1 MTQLKIEIVNNNVVL
16 INPSNETFEIHPLWL
31 RERAKTEDLVD
42 KYNDQRLYDPTQ
54 LDHTLKIKSASMNNE
69 HLNIEFTD
77 GVKFEYEVNNLL
89 YEIDKKDPIEKLI
102 LWDSDLAK
110 KPSVVYEKNI
120 FEKKDMYDLL
130 QNFYK
135 YGFVI
140 FKNVPT
146 EDNYIVKFANSIG
159 TIRPTNFGESFSV
172 KSVPEP
178 NDLAYTSIALTPHTD
193 NPYRKPIPCI
203 QLLHCLENEVKGGL
217 STLVDGF
224 TVAEHLRKKHYELF
238 DILTK
243 TKVRFRFV
251 DKTII
256 LENWGELIEL
266 DQNNKVKQVRYS
278 TRLDYVPAL
287 SKKELEKFY
296 EARKLIADLY
306 TSSKFEIKFKLE
318 KGDLLMMDNH
328 RLLHGRTSYNVSEGK
343 RYLKGCYIDHDSTEG
358 KLRHLERKFELK
370 WKK

>member
-1 MTQLKIEIVNNNVVL
+1 VKIEVIENNIILVN
-16 INPSNETFEIHPLWL
+16 SSKKKFEIHPIWL
-31 RERAKTEDLVD
+31 RERVKTEHLVD
-42 KYNDQRLYDPTQ
+42 KNNDQRLYDPSQ
-54 LDHTLKIKSASMNNE
+54 LDENLKIKKASMSNG

-77 GVKFEYEVNNLL
+77 GVKFEYEVDELI
-89 YEIDKKDPIEKLI
+89 YELDKKEPLEKII
-102 LWDSDLAK
+102 LWNANLKK
-110 KPSVVYEKNI
+110 KPSVMYKDDI
-120 FEKKDMYDLL
+120 FETKLMYDLL
-130 QNFYK
+130 QDFYK

-146 EDNYIVKFANSIG
+146 DENYILKFANSVG
-159 TIRPTNFGESFSV
+159 TVRPTNFGDCFSV

-193 NPYRKPIPCI
+193 NPYRKPVPCI
-203 QLLHCLENEVKGGL
+203 QLLHCLQNEVKGGL

-224 TVAEHLRKKHYELF
+224 AVAEHLKKNNQDLYK
-238 DILTK
+238 ILTE

-266 DQNNKVKQVRYS
+266 DQNNNTKQIRYS
-278 TRLDYVPAL
+278 ARLDYVPAL
-287 SKKELEKFY
+287 EKNKLEKFY
-296 EARKLIADLY
+296 KARKLIANLY
-306 TSSKFEIKFKLE
+306 ASPKFEISFKLE

-328 RLLHGRTSYNVSEGK
+328 RLLHGRTAYDVNEGK

-358 KLRHLERKFELK
+358 KLRYLERKFGLK

>member
-1 MTQLKIEIVNNNVVL
+1 MKIEVVKNNVVL
-16 INPSNETFEIHPLWL
+16 VDPSNEIFEIHPLWL
-31 RERAKTEDLVD
+31 RERAKTNELVD
-42 KYNDQRLYDPTQ
+42 KYNDQRLYDPSQ
-54 LDHTLKIKSASMNNE
+54 LDNNLQIKTASMNNGN
-69 HLNIEFTD
+69 LNIEFTD
-77 GVKFEYEVNNLL
+77 GIKFDYEVNNLL
-89 YEIDKKDPIEKLI
+89 YEISRKEPIEKLI
-102 LWDSDLAK
+102 FWDSKLSTKPTEIYK
-110 KPSVVYEKNI
+110 KDI
-120 FEKKDMYDLL
+120 FETEKMYGLL

-140 FKNVPT
+140 FKKVPT

-224 TVAEHLRKKHYELF
+224 AVAEYLRINHKNLF
-238 DILTK
+238 QILTK

-266 DQNNKVKQVRYS
+266 DNNNKIKQVRYS
-278 TRLDYVPAL
+278 TRLDYVPVL
-287 SKKELEKFY
+287 KKKELEKFY
-296 EARKLIADLY
+296 EARKLIAELY
-306 TSSKFEIKFKLE
+306 ASSKFEIRFKLE

-328 RLLHGRTSYNVSEGK
+328 RLLHGRTSYDASEGK

-358 KLRHLERKFELK
+358 RLRHLERKFGLK

>member
-1 MTQLKIEIVNNNVVL
+1 MKIEIVENNVVL
-16 INPSNETFEIHPLWL
+16 INHSNQNFEIHPLWL
-31 RERAKTEDLVD
+31 RERAKTESLVD
-42 KYNDQRLYDPTQ
+42 KYNDQRLYDPSQ
-54 LDHTLKIKSASMNNE
+54 LDQNLKIKNASMTNG

-77 GVKFEYEVNNLL
+77 GVKFDYEVNNLL
-89 YEIDKKDPIEKLI
+89 YEIDRKEPLENIV
-102 LWDSDLAK
+102 LWDSSFIKIPTAI
-110 KPSVVYEKNI
+110 YEKDI
-120 FEKKDMYDLL
+120 FEKKKMYDLL
-130 QNFYK
+130 QDFYK

-146 EDNYIVKFANSIG
+146 EDNYVVKFANSIG

-172 KSVPEP
+172 RSVPEP

-203 QLLHCLENEVKGGL
+203 QLLHCLENEVRGGL

-224 TVAEHLRKKHYELF
+224 SVAEHLKKNHQDIFE
-238 DILTK
+238 ILTK

-266 DQNNKVKQVRYS
+266 DENNKVKQVRYS

-287 SKKELEKFY
+287 DKKELEKFY
-296 EARKLIADLY
+296 EARKIISELY
-306 TSSKFEIKFKLE
+306 ASSKFEIKFRLE

-328 RLLHGRTSYNVSEGK
+328 RLLHGRTSYNVSEGN

-358 KLRHLERKFELK
+358 KLRHLERKFGLK

>member
-1 MTQLKIEIVNNNVVL
+1 MKIEVDQNSIFLVSHKNK
-16 INPSNETFEIHPLWL
+16 SFEIHPLWL
-31 RERAKTEDLVD
+31 RERAKNENLVD
-42 KYNDQRLYDPTQ
+42 KNNDQRLYDPSQ
-54 LDHTLKIKSASMNNE
+54 LNKNLKIKKASVNNG

-77 GVKFEYEVNNLL
+77 GIKFKYQVNELL
-89 YEIDKKDPIEKLI
+89 YELNKKEPIEKI
-102 LWDSDLAK
+102 FLWDSKLKK
-110 KPSVVYEKNI
+110 KPLATYKKDI
-120 FEKKDMYDLL
+120 FETQEMFNIL
-130 QNFYK
+130 QKFYK

-140 FKNVPT
+140 FKNVPVK
-146 EDNYIVKFANSIG
+146 DNYILKFANSIG
-159 TIRPTNFGESFSV
+159 TVRPTNFGESFSV
-172 KSVPEP
+172 KSVPKP

-193 NPYRKPIPCI
+193 NPYRKPVPCI

-224 TVAEHLRKKHYELF
+224 AVAEYLKKKNLDLF
-238 DILTK
+238 KILTE

-266 DQNNKVKQVRYS
+266 DQEKRTKQIRYS

-287 SKKELEKFY
+287 EKNKLEKFY
-296 EARKLIADLY
+296 KARKLIANLY
-306 TSSKFEIKFKLE
+306 ASTKFEIRFKLE

-328 RLLHGRTSYNVSEGK
+328 RLLHGRTAYDPSEGK

-358 KLRHLERKFELK
+358 KLRYLERKFKLK

>member
-1 MTQLKIEIVNNNVVL
+1 MKIEVVKNNVVL
-16 INPSNETFEIHPLWL
+16 VKPSNKNFEIHPLWL
-31 RERAKTEDLVD
+31 RERVKTEDLVD
-42 KYNDQRLYDPTQ
+42 KHNDQRLYDPSQ
-54 LDHTLKIKSASMNNE
+54 LNQNLKIKKASVNNG
-69 HLNIEFTD
+69 HLKIEFTD
-77 GVKFEYEVNNLL
+77 GIKFEYEVDDLL
-89 YEIDKKDPIEKLI
+89 YEIDRKEPIKNI
-102 LWDSDLAK
+102 TFWDSNLNK
-110 KPSVVYEKNI
+110 KPKTNYEENI
-120 FEKKDMYDLL
+120 FEKKEMYSLL
-130 QNFYK
+130 QDFYK

-203 QLLHCLENEVKGGL
+203 QLLHCLENKVKGGL

-224 TVAEHLRKKHYELF
+224 AVSEYLRKNHQDLF
-238 DILTK
+238 KILTK

-266 DQNNKVKQVRYS
+266 DENNKIKQVRYS

-287 SKKELEKFY
+287 DKKELEKFY
-296 EARKLIADLY
+296 KARKLIAELY
-306 TSSKFEIKFKLE
+306 ASSKFEIKFKLE
-318 KGDLLMMDNH
+318 KGDVLMMDNH
-328 RLLHGRTSYNVSEGK
+328 RLLHGRTSYDISEGK

-358 KLRHLERKFELK
+358 KLRHLERKFGLK

>member
-1 MTQLKIEIVNNNVVL
+1 VKLEIFENNVVL
-16 INPSNETFEIHPLWL
+16 VNPSNENFEIHPLWL
-31 RERAKTEDLVD
+31 RERVKTKNLVD
-42 KYNDQRLYDPTQ
+42 KYNDQRLYDPSQ
-54 LDHTLKIKSASMNNE
+54 LDQNLKIKKATMSNG
-69 HLNIEFTD
+69 HLNVEFTD

-89 YEIDKKDPIEKLI
+89 YEIDKKEPLENII
-102 LWDSDLAK
+102 LWNSDLEK
-110 KPSVVYEKNI
+110 KPTAIYEEDI
-120 FEKKDMYDLL
+120 FEKKEMYDLL
-130 QNFYK
+130 QDFYK

-140 FKNVPT
+140 FKKVPV
-146 EDNYIVKFANSIG
+146 EDNYIVNFANSIG

-224 TVAEHLRKKHYELF
+224 AVAEHLRKNHKEIF

-243 TKVRFRFV
+243 VKVRFRFV

-266 DQNNKVKQVRYS
+266 DESKKIKQVRYS

-287 SKKELEKFY
+287 EKKELKLFY
-296 EARKLIADLY
+296 EARKLISDLY
-306 TSSKFEIKFKLE
+306 ASSKFEIRFRLN

-328 RLLHGRTSYNVSEGK
+328 RLLHGRTSYDVSEGK

-358 KLRHLERKFELK
+358 KLRHLERKFNLK

>member
-1 MTQLKIEIVNNNVVL
+1 MKLEVVKNNVIL
-16 INPSNETFEIHPLWL
+16 INTSNENFEIHPLWL
-31 RERAKTEDLVD
+31 RERAKTEKLVD
-42 KYNDQRLYDPTQ
+42 KHNDQRLYDPSQ
-54 LDHTLKIKSASMNNE
+54 LDENLKIKKASLNNG
-69 HLNIEFTD
+69 HLDIEFTD
-77 GVKFEYEVNNLL
+77 GIKFQYEVNNLL
-89 YEIDKKDPIEKLI
+89 YEIDRKEPIEKI
-102 LWDSDLAK
+102 VFWDSGLKK
-110 KPSVVYEKNI
+110 KPTIIYKKDI
-120 FEKKDMYDLL
+120 FETKAMYDSL
-130 QNFYK
+130 QDFYK

-140 FKNVPT
+140 FKNVPL
-146 EDNYIVKFANSIG
+146 EDNFIIKFANSIG

-224 TVAEHLRKKHYELF
+224 AVAEHLKKNHKDLF
-238 DILTK
+238 KILTE
-243 TKVRFRFV
+243 TKVRFRFI

-266 DQNNKVKQVRYS
+266 NENNKVKQVRYS

-287 SKKELEKFY
+287 EKNKLEKFY
-296 EARKLIADLY
+296 KARKLIANLY
-306 TSSKFEIKFKLE
+306 ASEKFEIRFKLE

-328 RLLHGRTSYNVSEGK
+328 RLLHGRTAYDPSEGK
-343 RYLKGCYIDHDSTEG
+343 RYLKGCYIDHDSSEG
-358 KLRHLERKFELK
+358 KLRYLERKFNLK

>member
-1 MTQLKIEIVNNNVVL
+1 VKIEIVENNVFLV
-16 INPSNETFEIHPLWL
+16 NPSNENFEIHPLWL
-31 RERAKTEDLVD
+31 RERAKTENLVD
-42 KYNDQRLYDPTQ
+42 KYNDQRLYDPSQ
-54 LDHTLKIKSASMNNE
+54 LDQNIKIKKASINNG
-69 HLNIEFTD
+69 HLNLEFTD

-89 YEIDKKDPIEKLI
+89 YEIDKKEPAENII
-102 LWDSDLAK
+102 LWDSSLTK
-110 KPSVVYEKNI
+110 KPTVVFKEDI
-120 FEKKDMYDLL
+120 FEKQVMYDVL
-130 QNFYK
+130 QDFYK

-140 FKNVPT
+140 FKNVPV
-146 EDNYIVKFANSIG
+146 EENYIVNFANSIG

-172 KSVPEP
+172 KSVPQP

-203 QLLHCLENEVKGGL
+203 QLLHCLENEVKGGF

-224 TVAEHLRKKHYELF
+224 SVSEYLRKNHKNLF
-238 DILTK
+238 KILTK

-266 DQNNKVKQVRYS
+266 DENNSIKQVRYS

-287 SKKELEKFY
+287 EKKELETFY
-296 EARKLIADLY
+296 EARKLISDFYA
-306 TSSKFEIKFKLE
+306 SSKFEIKFRLE

-328 RLLHGRTSYNVSEGK
+328 RLLHGRTSYDVSEGK

-358 KLRHLERKFELK
+358 KLRYLERKFGLK

>member
-1 MTQLKIEIVNNNVVL
+1 MKIEIVENNVVL
-16 INPSNETFEIHPLWL
+16 INHSNQNFEIHPLWL
-31 RERAKTEDLVD
+31 RERAKTESLVD
-42 KYNDQRLYDPTQ
+42 KYNDQRLYDPSQ
-54 LDHTLKIKSASMNNE
+54 LDQKIKVKKASTNNG

-77 GVKFEYEVNNLL
+77 GIKFKYEINNLL
-89 YEIDKKDPIEKLI
+89 YEIEKKEPLENII
-102 LWDSDLAK
+102 LWDSSLNKNSKIA
-110 KPSVVYEKNI
+110 YEENI
-120 FEKKDMYDLL
+120 FETKVMYDVL
-130 QNFYK
+130 QDFYK
-135 YGFVI
+135 YGFII

-146 EDNYIVKFANSIG
+146 KDNYIVNFANSIG

-172 KSVPEP
+172 KSVPKP

-193 NPYRKPIPCI
+193 NPYRKPVPCI
-203 QLLHCLENEVKGGL
+203 QLLHCIENEVKGGF

-224 TVAEHLRKKHYELF
+224 AVAEYLRKNHLDLF
-238 DILTK
+238 KILTK

-266 DQNNKVKQVRYS
+266 DENKKVKQIRYS
-278 TRLDYVPAL
+278 TRLDYVPVL
-287 SKKELEKFY
+287 DKKELKKFY
-296 EARKLIADLY
+296 EARKLIASLY
-306 TSSKFEIKFKLE
+306 ASSKFEIKFRLE

-328 RLLHGRTSYNVSEGK
+328 RLLHGRTSYDVSEGN

-358 KLRHLERKFELK
+358 KLRHLERKFGLK

>member
-1 MTQLKIEIVNNNVVL
+1 VKIEIVENNVFL
-16 INPSNETFEIHPLWL
+16 INPSNENFEIHPLWL
-31 RERAKTEDLVD
+31 RERAKTENLVD
-42 KYNDQRLYDPTQ
+42 KYNDQRLYDPSQ
-54 LDHTLKIKSASMNNE
+54 LDQKIKVKKAFMNNG

-89 YEIDKKDPIEKLI
+89 YEIDRKEPVKKI
-102 LWDSDLAK
+102 LFWDSSLVN
-110 KPSVVYEKNI
+110 KPTTIYEKEI
-120 FEKKDMYDLL
+120 FETRAMYDLL
-130 QNFYK
+130 QDFYK

-140 FKNVPT
+140 FKNVPV
-146 EDNYIVKFANSIG
+146 ENDYIVKFANSIG

-172 KSVPEP
+172 KSIPEP

-224 TVAEHLRKKHYELF
+224 AVAEYLRENHKDIFK
-238 DILTK
+238 ILTN

-266 DQNNKVKQVRYS
+266 DENNKVKQVRYS

-287 SKKELEKFY
+287 EKSELKLFY
-296 EARKLIADLY
+296 KARKLIADLY
-306 TSSKFEIKFKLE
+306 ASSKFEIRFKLN

-328 RLLHGRTSYNVSEGK
+328 RLLHGRTSYDVSEGK

-358 KLRHLERKFELK
+358 KLRHLERKFGLK

>member
-1 MTQLKIEIVNNNVVL
+1 MKIEIDENNIILV
-16 INPSNETFEIHPLWL
+16 NPSNENFEIHPLWL
-31 RERAKTEDLVD
+31 RERAKTEILVD
-42 KYNDQRLYDPTQ
+42 KYNDQRLYDPSQ
-54 LDHTLKIKSASMNNE
+54 LDQDLKIKKASMNNGC
-69 HLNIEFTD
+69 LNIEFTD
-77 GVKFEYEVNNLL
+77 GVKFDYEVNNLL
-89 YEIDKKDPIEKLI
+89 YEIGRKEPVANIFFWNSTLN
-102 LWDSDLAK
+102 K
-110 KPSVVYEKNI
+110 KPAVVYKKNI
-120 FEKKDMYDLL
+120 FETKKMYDLL

-135 YGFVI
+135 YGFVL

-203 QLLHCLENEVKGGL
+203 QLLHCIENEVKGGL

-224 TVAEHLRKKHYELF
+224 AVAEHLRKNYQDIFK
-238 DILTK
+238 ILTK

-266 DQNNKVKQVRYS
+266 DDNRKVKQVRYS

-287 SKKELEKFY
+287 KKKELKLFY
-296 EARKLIADLY
+296 KARKLIADLY
-306 TSSKFEIKFKLE
+306 SSPEFEIKFKLD

-328 RLLHGRTSYNVSEGK
+328 RLLHGRTSYDVSEGK

-358 KLRHLERKFELK
+358 KLRHLERKFGLK

>member
-1 MTQLKIEIVNNNVVL
+1 MKIELVKNNVVL
-16 INPSNETFEIHPLWL
+16 INSSNENFEIHPLWL

-42 KYNDQRLYDPTQ
+42 KYNDQRLYDPSQ
-54 LDHTLKIKSASMNNE
+54 LDQNLKIKKASMNNG

-89 YEIDKKDPIEKLI
+89 YEINKKEPITEI
-102 LWDSDLAK
+102 VFWDSGLNK
-110 KPSVVYEKNI
+110 KPIVSYEKDM
-120 FEKKDMYDLL
+120 FESKVMYDLL

-146 EDNYIVKFANSIG
+146 EDNYIIKFANSIG

-172 KSVPEP
+172 KSVPKP

-224 TVAEHLRKKHYELF
+224 AVAEYLRKNHQDIFK
-238 DILTK
+238 ILTR

-266 DQNNKVKQVRYS
+266 DENKKIKQVRYS

-287 SKKELEKFY
+287 EKKELKLFY
-296 EARKLIADLY
+296 KARKLIADLY
-306 TSSKFEIKFKLE
+306 ASSKFEIRFKLN

-328 RLLHGRTSYNVSEGK
+328 RLLHGRTSYDVREGN

-358 KLRHLERKFELK
+358 KLRHLERKFGLK

>member
-1 MTQLKIEIVNNNVVL
+1 MKIEVVKNNVVL
-16 INPSNETFEIHPLWL
+16 VNPSNENFEIHPLWL
-31 RERAKTEDLVD
+31 RERAKTGDLVD
-42 KYNDQRLYDPTQ
+42 KNNDQRLYDPSQ
-54 LDHTLKIKSASMNNE
+54 LDQNLKIKKVSMNNG

-77 GVKFEYEVNNLL
+77 GVKFDYEVNSLL
-89 YEIDKKDPIEKLI
+89 YEIDKKEPIKNI
-102 LWDSDLAK
+102 YFWDSNLNK
-110 KPSVVYEKNI
+110 KPTTVYEENI
-120 FEKKDMYDLL
+120 FEAKTMYDLL
-130 QNFYK
+130 QDFYK

-140 FKNVPT
+140 FKNVPVK
-146 EDNYIVKFANSIG
+146 DNYIVKFANSIG
-159 TIRPTNFGESFSV
+159 SIRPTNFGESFSV

-224 TVAEHLRKKHYELF
+224 SVAEYLRKNHEDFFK
-238 DILTK
+238 ILTK

-266 DQNNKVKQVRYS
+266 DENNKVKQIRYS
-278 TRLDYVPAL
+278 TRLDYVPVL
-287 SKKELEKFY
+287 DKKELKKFY
-296 EARKLIADLY
+296 EARKLIASLY
-306 TSSKFEIKFKLE
+306 ASSKFEIKFRLE

-328 RLLHGRTSYNVSEGK
+328 RLLHGRTSYDASEGN

-358 KLRHLERKFELK
+358 KLRHLERKFNLK

>member
-1 MTQLKIEIVNNNVVL
+1 MKIEIVENNVVL
-16 INPSNETFEIHPLWL
+16 VNPSNKNFEIHPLWL
-31 RERAKTEDLVD
+31 RERATTEDLVD
-42 KYNDQRLYDPTQ
+42 RHNGQRLYDPSQ
-54 LDHTLKIKSASMNNE
+54 LDQTIKIKKASMNNG

-77 GVKFEYEVNNLL
+77 GVKFEYEVNSLL
-89 YEIDKKDPIEKLI
+89 YEIDKKEPLENIVM
-102 LWDSDLAK
+102 WDSDLNK
-110 KPSVVYEKNI
+110 KPTAAYETNI
-120 FEKKDMYDLL
+120 FETKAMYSVL
-130 QNFYK
+130 QDFYR

-140 FKNVPT
+140 FKNVPV

-203 QLLHCLENEVKGGL
+203 QLLHCLENEVKGGF

-224 TVAEHLRKKHYELF
+224 SVAEYLRKNHNDLF
-238 DILTK
+238 KMLTK

-266 DQNNKVKQVRYS
+266 DENNKVKQIRYS

-287 SKKELEKFY
+287 DKKELEKFY
-296 EARKLIADLY
+296 EARKLIASLY
-306 TSSKFEIKFKLE
+306 ASSKFEIKFRLE

-328 RLLHGRTSYNVSEGK
+328 RLLHGRTSYDVSEGK

-358 KLRHLERKFELK
+358 KLRHLERKFVLK

>member
-1 MTQLKIEIVNNNVVL
+1 MKIEIVENNVVL
-16 INPSNETFEIHPLWL
+16 VNPSNENFEIHPLWL
-31 RERAKTEDLVD
+31 RERAKTENLVD
-42 KYNDQRLYDPTQ
+42 KFNDQRLYDPSQ
-54 LDHTLKIKSASMNNE
+54 LDPKLKIKKASMSNG

-77 GVKFEYEVNNLL
+77 GVKFKYEVNNLL
-89 YEIDKKDPIEKLI
+89 YEIDRKEPVNKVVF
-102 LWDSDLAK
+102 WDSGLIN
-110 KPSVVYEKNI
+110 KPTIVYEKEI
-120 FEKKDMYDLL
+120 FEKKVMYDLL
-130 QNFYK
+130 QDFYK

-140 FKNVPT
+140 FKSVPL

-224 TVAEHLRKKHYELF
+224 AVAEHLRKNYQDIFK
-238 DILTK
+238 ILTK

-266 DQNNKVKQVRYS
+266 DENNKVKQVRYS

-287 SKKELEKFY
+287 EKKELKLFY

-306 TSSKFEIKFKLE
+306 TSSKFEIRFKLD

-328 RLLHGRTSYNVSEGK
+328 RLLHGRTSFDVNEGK

-358 KLRHLERKFELK
+358 KLRHLERKFSLK